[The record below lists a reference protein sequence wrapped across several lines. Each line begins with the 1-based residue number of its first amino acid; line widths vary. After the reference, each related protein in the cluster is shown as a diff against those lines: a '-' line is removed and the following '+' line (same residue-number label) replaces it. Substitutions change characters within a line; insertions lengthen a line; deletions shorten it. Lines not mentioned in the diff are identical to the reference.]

1 MYPCVSSV
9 RENAYKCKRVCVR
22 VQEAVSV
29 CMYVPAIPS
38 RWVCHDFP
46 DLKLAVENYIL
57 NDFDITRCVLHVHA
71 STWQTSRALEF
82 EAEMLNSRRCCNL
95 SYSFSS
101 CTVLNGVYI
110 RTYLYIYILLL
121 LAVICW
127 CFTVLS
133 CLPTLHLLS
142 YDSMKQLCDR
152 YNKAITNIRRLVC
165 GVHAHTHQGPCT
177 CVNEAFW
184 YCLAVGIKCI
194 VLKCV
199 TYWECT
205 YSVWVC

>member
-1 MYPCVSSV
+1 MRTSV
-9 RENAYKCKRVCVR
+9 KECECKRLCLYVCV
-22 VQEAVSV
+22 
-29 CMYVPAIPS
+29 YVPAILS

-101 CTVLNGVYI
+101 STVLSGVYI

-121 LAVICW
+121 LTVIC
-127 CFTVLS
+127 
-133 CLPTLHLLS
+133 
-142 YDSMKQLCDR
+142 
-152 YNKAITNIRRLVC
+152 
-165 GVHAHTHQGPCT
+165 
-177 CVNEAFW
+177 
-184 YCLAVGIKCI
+184 
-194 VLKCV
+194 
-199 TYWECT
+199 
-205 YSVWVC
+205 